1 MFEST
6 VSKRMTGI
14 VTLKNIVACCL
25 FALLALRALVFVPAP
40 FARAAVSSSCGAPE
54 YHRFDFWIGD
64 WDTFNYS
71 TFARDGYVRVQS
83 ILGGCVI
90 QEDYQSVDG
99 HRGKSFTIYDASRKV
114 WHQTWV
120 TDRGRLLVIE
130 GKFRAGAM
138 VLEGEDRT
146 AYGQKREVRGIWRP
160 TKGGVRETAFT
171 SMDGGKTWK
180 LWFDLTFRPPTDS
193 RR

>member
-6 VSKRMTGI
+6 VSKSMTGI
-14 VTLKNIVACCL
+14 VRLKKIVTCCS
-25 FALLALRALVFVPAP
+25 FALFMFVPTT
-40 FARAAVSSSCGAPE
+40 FARAAVSSSCGASQ
-54 YHRFDFWIGD
+54 YHQFDFWIGD
-64 WDTFNYS
+64 WDTFDYS
-71 TFARDGYVRVQS
+71 TSARDGNVRVES

-90 QEDYQSVDG
+90 QEDYQGVDG
-99 HRGKSFTIYDASRKV
+99 HRGKSFTIYDTSRKV

-146 AYGQKREVRGIWRP
+146 ASGQKREVRGIWRP
-160 TKGGVRETAFT
+160 AKGGVRETAFT

-180 LWFDLTFRPPTDS
+180 LWFDLIFLPHAGS
-193 RR
+193 Q